1 MKLGGSTYCCCCDE
15 ILEQNSLKEKR
26 HVCAPGVG
34 GFSSS
39 WGGREREHL
48 PSWWQRSE
56 EWRLLCLQPT
66 FFLLPL
72 LSSWGP
78 SQWDVLPTWWAGF
91 DPLSLHWNSPLG
103 SYRNMLPST
112 PPCVLIE
119 INCSAPRKKKG
130 SGRQVPPLAEKL
142 FPLVPSGKGTNQ
154 FSSLEWHW
162 VYLPHS
168 KADLVLSTN
177 QTPFVCVSVLWF
189 HLEFFC
195 FVLRERKKTKLVGW
209 EDSRRN
215 WQRGKN
221 MIKG

>member
-15 ILEQNSLKEKR
+15 IPEQNSLKEKR
-26 HVCAPGVG
+26 YVCAPGVG

-39 WGGREREHL
+39 WWGRGWESTSHHDGKEAK
-48 PSWWQRSE
+48 SE
-56 EWRLLCLQPT
+56 DCLCLQPT

-78 SQWDVLPTWWAGF
+78 SQWNVLPTCWAGF
-91 DPLSLHWNSPLG
+91 DPLSLPWNSPLG
-103 SYRNMLPST
+103 SHRNMLLST

-119 INCSAPRKKKG
+119 INCSAPCKKKG
-130 SGRQVPPLAEKL
+130 SGHKVPPLAKKL

-154 FSSLEWHW
+154 FSSMEWHW

-168 KADLVLSTN
+168 KADLMLSTN
-177 QTPFVCVSVLWF
+177 LLCVCVSYGFIW
-189 HLEFFC
+189 
-195 FVLRERKKTKLVGW
+195 RERKKTKLVGW